1 MFPFL
6 IHNMKIEINIKYIM
20 IGLIIILGYSHSFAQ
35 TQRIQ
40 HRPYADQRIWGFGFT
55 VGIHAQDLILSHT
68 GKVQPNGEVWHAEI
82 PSYSPG
88 FSVGII
94 ADRYIN
100 EYFNIRAVPT
110 LYFGDKKFIF
120 REENT
125 GEEEKTTLKNNYL
138 SLPILVKFSAKRVN
152 NYRPYLLAGVYG
164 NMEIGS
170 KENQIMRLKKM
181 DYGLQ
186 FGIGCSIYLP
196 LFKLSPEIRF
206 SLGLKDMIEKNRS
219 DLIDKSLLKY
229 TEALE
234 SGKPRMITLTFNFE

>member
-1 MFPFL
+1 
-6 IHNMKIEINIKYIM
+6 MKITFIKYISL
-20 IGLIIILGYSHSFAQ
+20 GLLCLISCNNLYAQ
-35 TQRIQ
+35 TQKVQ
-40 HRPYADQRIWGFGFT
+40 YRPYADQRIWSFGFT

-68 GKVQPNGEVWHAEI
+68 GTVQPNGEVWHAEI

-120 REENT
+120 REENS
-125 GEEEKTTLKNNYL
+125 GEELKTTLKSNYL
-138 SLPILVKFSAKRVN
+138 SLPIMVKFSAKRVN

-170 KENQIMRLKKM
+170 KGDQIVKLAKT

-186 FGIGCSIYLP
+186 FGIGCSFYLP
-196 LFKLSPEIRF
+196 MFKLSPELRF
-206 SLGLKDMIEKNRS
+206 SLGLRDLIEKDRS
-219 DLIDKSLLKY
+219 DLTDKTLLKY
-229 TEALE
+229 TEALS
-234 SGKPRMITLTFNFE
+234 SGKSRIITLTFNFE

>member
-1 MFPFL
+1 
-6 IHNMKIEINIKYIM
+6 MKFSEIIKFMTIS
-20 IGLIIILGYSHSFAQ
+20 LIIFSGHNLVSAQ
-35 TQRIQ
+35 TQRVQ

-68 GKVQPNGEVWHAEI
+68 GMVQPDGEVWHAEI

-94 ADRYIN
+94 ADRYLN
-100 EYFNIRAVPT
+100 EYFNVRAIPT

-125 GEEEKTTLKNNYL
+125 GEETSFTLKNNYL

-170 KENQIMRLKKM
+170 KENQLLRLKKM

-206 SLGLKDMIEKNRS
+206 SLGLKDMIEKDRS
-219 DLIDKSLLKY
+219 DLIDKSQLKY
-229 TEALE
+229 TDALS
-234 SGKPRMITLTFNFE
+234 SGKYRMITFTFNFE